1 MSANVE
7 KHITPILL
15 IVVAL
20 VALVSTFAWF
30 SVNQAAIS
38 YTTFNSGSSTSF
50 SLTQESGFIDGVY
63 TAGEE
68 DYYQGQKGFDEEG
81 NQYPAA
87 DSDAPYGFTYNLM
100 YRMSSG
106 SAVNVR
112 VSLDKVIIT
121 LGETYNYSLQK
132 TIDEIIVGSHIEAE
146 YLDQY
151 YSTSID
157 SLPSGIGAS
166 DFYCVCTQ
174 DKSQVTHFVIN
185 GSLYTSE
192 HFYLDYWESTVSGV
206 ERNGIGYVSARVGG
220 VTLPYMSDENAET
233 TTLGGGVTAQGRA
246 NYIGIYIGF
255 FGKDTN
261 TGVYNKQF
269 LFSDPIFQGSI
280 FDFELSAGA

>member
-15 IVVAL
+15 MVVAL

-30 SVNQAAIS
+30 STIQTSIVDLS
-38 YTTFNSGSSTSF
+38 LESGTSTSF
-50 SLTQESGFIDGVY
+50 TLSQESGFTDGVY

-68 DYYQGQKGFDEEG
+68 DYYQGQKGFDEQG

-87 DSDAPYGFTYNLM
+87 DSDAPYGFTYNLL

-106 SAVNVR
+106 GAVTVR
-112 VSLDKVIIT
+112 VSLDKVVVT
-121 LGETYNYSLQK
+121 LGNNYNYSLQK
-132 TIDEIIVGSHIEAE
+132 TIDEIIVGSHVEE
-146 YLDQY
+146 QYLDQY
-151 YSTSID
+151 YSTSVNSI
-157 SLPSGIGAS
+157 PSGIGAS

-185 GSLYTSE
+185 GSLYTSTY
-192 HFYLDYWESTVSGV
+192 FYLDYWESTVEGV
-206 ERNGIGYVSARVGG
+206 ARNGTGYVSARTSG
-220 VTLPYMSDENAET
+220 VTLPFMSDENAAT
-233 TTLGGGVTAQGRA
+233 TMLGGGVTAQGRA

-255 FGKDTN
+255 YGKDIN
-261 TGVYNKQF
+261 TGLYNKQF
-269 LFSDPIFQGSI
+269 IFSDPIFQGST

>member
-30 SVNQAAIS
+30 SVNQAAVS
-38 YTTFNSGSSTSF
+38 YTSFNSGSSTSF
-50 SLTQESGFIDGVY
+50 SLTQESGFTDGVY

-146 YLDQY
+146 FLDQY

-157 SLPSGIGAS
+157 SVPLGIGAS

-185 GSLYTSE
+185 GSLYTSTY
-192 HFYLDYWESTVSGV
+192 FYLDYWESTVSGV
-206 ERNGIGYVSARVGG
+206 ERNGIGYVSARLGG

-255 FGKDTN
+255 FGKDTS

>member
-15 IVVAL
+15 MVVAL

-30 SVNQAAIS
+30 STIQTSIVDLS
-38 YTTFNSGSSTSF
+38 LESGTSTSF
-50 SLTQESGFIDGVY
+50 TLSQESGFTDGVH

-68 DYYQGQKGFDEEG
+68 NYYQGQKGFDEEG
-81 NQYPAA
+81 NEYLAPN
-87 DSDAPYGFTYNLM
+87 SDAPYGFTYNLL

-106 SAVNVR
+106 GAVTVR
-112 VSLDKVIIT
+112 VSLDKVVVT
-121 LGETYNYSLQK
+121 LGNNYNYSLQK
-132 TIDEIIVGSHIEAE
+132 TIDEIIVGSHVEE
-146 YLDQY
+146 QYLDQY
-151 YSTSID
+151 YSTSVNSI
-157 SLPSGIGAS
+157 PSGIGAS

-174 DKSQVTHFVIN
+174 DKSQVTHIVIN
-185 GSLYTSE
+185 GSLYTSTY
-192 HFYLDYWESTVSGV
+192 FYLDYWESTVEGV
-206 ERNGIGYVSARVGG
+206 ARNGTGYVSARTSG
-220 VTLPYMSDENAET
+220 VTLPFMSDENAAT

-269 LFSDPIFQGSI
+269 LFSDPIFQGST
-280 FDFELSAGA
+280 FDFVLSAGA